1 MGIGLLGET
10 NPVHVISQDE
20 QSCIVYGMP
29 KAIAEAGIVDKIV
42 GLEDVASEILKN
54 VGVLNNGR

>member
-1 MGIGLLGET
+1 LGET